1 MNVSPSGAGSV
12 KVDGIVYT
20 GPKSYEQ
27 YATVE
32 LEAVVNSGYIF
43 VNWSGALSGSDNP
56 IDLVMSCSKT
66 VTANFLSEDATGTI
80 GNFVWEDKDADGVQD
95 IGEPGINGV
104 VVNLYDSDDDFIKT
118 TTTAGGGFYSFT
130 DLEPG
135 SYYLI
140 FIYFIGGYTFS
151 PMDQGSNDQIDSD
164 ADVKG
169 RTGIIILAY
178 GQTDLKWD
186 AGMYRPNILTYSIP
200 LSSGLQLISLPLVPK
215 ETQPEVALS
224 GLDFSISAMYLKA
237 AASFKLYVR
246 DYTPEVGFVWE
257 DGLGYWLEMNSPGTL
272 TFSGT
277 ELDNESITSLSYDVN
292 TGWNLIGF
300 KSTVPRQPE
309 DYFASIDGKY
319 DIIYGY
325 GGGGFFVVGSEGND
339 LMEPGQGY
347 WIHMIE
353 PGTIY
358 PPLEQIL
365 ENISVQQAY
374 DMINAIPADPSL
386 VILDVRT
393 QTEYDDGHIENAA
406 HLNYYSP
413 TFTVDL
419 NNLDKT
425 RTYIVYCKSGGRSA
439 NTLDIMEN
447 LGFREAYNMEGGI
460 TDWIVVGFPVVN

>member
-1 MNVSPSGAGSV
+1 MYVSPSGAGFI
-12 KVDGIVYT
+12 KLDDIVYT
-20 GPKSYEQ
+20 GTKSYVQ
-27 YATVE
+27 YATVK
-32 LEAVVNSGYIF
+32 LEAVANTGYVF
-43 VNWSGALSGSDNP
+43 LDWSGDVTGNTNP
-56 IDLVMSCSKT
+56 ATLEMDCSKT

-80 GNFVWEDKDADGVQD
+80 GNFVWEDNDSDGIQD
-95 IGEPGINGV
+95 TGEPGINGV
-104 VVNLYDSDDDFIKT
+104 VVNLYDSDDNFIKT
-118 TTTAGGGFYSFT
+118 TTTAEGGLYSFI

-151 PMDQGSNDQIDSD
+151 PANQGSNDQVDSD
-164 ADVKG
+164 VDIKG
-169 RTGIIILAY
+169 RTSIITLAY
-178 GQTDLKWD
+178 GQTDMKWD

-215 ETQPEVALS
+215 ETRPQVALS
-224 GLDFSISAMYLKA
+224 GLDFSISAMYMKA
-237 AASFKLYVR
+237 AASFMLYVR
-246 DYTPEVGFVWE
+246 NYAPEEGFVWE

-277 ELDNESITSLSYDVN
+277 ELDNESIGPLSYDVN

-300 KSTVPRQPE
+300 KSTIPRQPE
-309 DYFASIDGKY
+309 DYLASINGKY

-325 GGGGFFVVGSEGND
+325 GDGGFFVVGSEGNG
-339 LMEPGQGY
+339 LLEPGQGY

-365 ENISVQQAY
+365 EDITVQQAY
-374 DMINAIPADPSL
+374 DMINAIPADPGL

-393 QTEYDDGHIENAA
+393 QTEYDSGHIEDAA
-406 HLNYYSP
+406 HLDYYST

-439 NTLDIMEN
+439 NALNIMDN
-447 LGFREAYNMEGGI
+447 LGFREAYNMLGGI
-460 TDWIVVGFPVVN
+460 TDWIAAGFPVVN